1 MEQQSGFYSDLL
13 YFLGVIGS
21 EDAYKILAF
30 LILLAWLRISIK
42 QLNPDEIQE
51 TGPLY

>member
-30 LILLAWLRISIK
+30 LIPIGLAAYIYKTVKHVYLK
-42 QLNPDEIQE
+42 E
-51 TGPLY
+51 